1 MTDTS
6 ASSAPRKVDAREMY
20 DTHEWGTPL
29 IAVSCPQCKNSHL
42 VPLEAVPE
50 RCPFCLYASISA
62 GDTDP
67 AQDPPEQ
74 VIPYTIPQGKLAG
87 ILERWAQGV
96 RFRPDGMNPGLLARR
111 ARRYMVPMWLVDSR
125 VQGSW
130 QAEMGFD
137 YRLVSYEDRYS
148 DVAGWASQEIQE
160 TKVRWEPRA
169 GEINCVY
176 ENVATAA
183 LEDHRKVMRRL
194 GSYRMAKRVDYDPE
208 HVQLAAV
215 RIPTRPPDD
224 AWPDAKA
231 ALSQLSKLECT
242 QASVADHVRDFELD
256 AKYGETN
263 WTQMLLPTY
272 VTWYEEGGSIW
283 PVLVN
288 GQNGHVDGVRR
299 AASRKAGM
307 TSLIIGIVAAMLVLL
322 GGILTL
328 AGAIFPPGAVVG
340 VALLVFGV
348 ILGLVAPIPAIS
360 AWAHNRNASLANW
373 L

>member
-6 ASSAPRKVDAREMY
+6 ARSAAGKVDERQIY
-20 DTHEWGTPL
+20 DSHEWGTPL
-29 IAVSCPQCKNSHL
+29 VAISCPQCKNDHL
-42 VPLEAVPE
+42 VPLKAVPE
-50 RCPFCLYASISA
+50 RCPFCLYAPISA
-62 GDTDP
+62 ADTDP
-67 AQDPPEQ
+67 AQEPPEQ
-74 VIPYTIPQGKLAG
+74 VIPYAVPQGKLTG
-87 ILERWAQGV
+87 VLERWMQGV

-111 ARRYMVPMWLVDSR
+111 AQRYLVPMWLVDSR

-148 DVAGWASQEIQE
+148 DRAGWASQEVQE

-169 GEINCVY
+169 GEINRVY
-176 ENVATAA
+176 DNVTTAA

-194 GSYRMAKRVDYDPE
+194 GTYTLEERVDYDPGLVE
-208 HVQLAAV
+208 LAAV

-224 AWPDAKA
+224 AWPDTNA
-231 ALSQLSKLECT
+231 ALNQLSKLECT
-242 QASVADHVRDFELD
+242 QASAADHTRGFELD
-256 AKYGETN
+256 VKYGETN
-263 WTQMLLPTY
+263 WTLLLLPAY
-272 VTWYEEGGSIW
+272 VTWYEEGGNIW
-283 PVLVN
+283 PVVVN
-288 GQNGHVDGVRR
+288 GQSGHVDGVRR
-299 AASRKAGM
+299 ASGRKAVI
-307 TSLIIGIVAAMLVLL
+307 TSLIIGIVAAILVVL

-340 VALLVFGV
+340 IILLVISV